1 MNKYQDE
8 EFFEIVE
15 PIINNAEFKKIK
27 NIHHHGITRYDHCM
41 RVAYF
46 SYKISKF
53 LHLEYKEVTE
63 AALLHDF
70 FIDEVSDKNKY
81 EQLIKHPDYA
91 LENAKKYFKLTAKQ
105 EDIIK
110 NHMFPVTTSIPK
122 YKESWLV
129 DVIDDVAAIYE
140 KTSTTKN
147 EITTATTFLFLL
159 FVNFIKMH
167 L

>member
-8 EFFEIVE
+8 EFFEIIK
-15 PIINNAEFKKIK
+15 PIINNKEFKKIK
-27 NIHHHGITRYDHCM
+27 GIIHHGITRYDHCM

-46 SYKISKF
+46 SYKTSKF
-53 LHLEYKEVTE
+53 LNLDYKEVTE

-70 FIDEVSDKNKY
+70 FIDEVNTKNKF
-81 EQLIKHPDYA
+81 EQLTKHPEYA

-110 NHMFPVTTSIPK
+110 THMFPVTLTPPK
-122 YKESWLV
+122 YIESWLV
-129 DVIDDVAAIYE
+129 DIIDDAAAIYE

-159 FVNFIKMH
+159 IINFIKMH